1 MLEKI
6 EDKIYFEREGISNS
20 FLTRFEISP
29 AHAFTEIKKIKDME
43 FGLLIHDFILQ
54 YEIFDSKYEI
64 TPEDIQDARTAD
76 YKNFAKEHEGKKI
89 IKYDDFEKAK
99 IIKENILNFNFG
111 FQLKNFLDTSFCEI
125 ACFVEDPEYNLLRK
139 SKMDLYF
146 PDYNLIVDLKKTEDC
161 LSFKRS
167 IINYK
172 YYRQDAWYSE
182 NIFQEVGE
190 WPRFIFLTFESTP
203 PFGVMAYEVSQ
214 EWKDYGKFVNDKT
227 LLDYTLWD
235 GVKRIYP
242 DGIVYLEKPSWM
254 K

>member
-20 FLTRFEISP
+20 FLTRFERSP
-29 AHAFTEIKKIKDME
+29 AHAFTEIEKTKSME
-43 FGLLIHDFILQ
+43 IGSLIHDFVLQ
-54 YEIFDSKYEI
+54 GEIFDSKYKI
-64 TPEDIQDARTAD
+64 TPKDLQDSRKIE
-76 YKNFAKEHEGKKI
+76 YKNFVKEYDGKI
-89 IKYDDFEKAK
+89 FIKYDDFEKAK

-111 FQLKNFLDTSFCEI
+111 FQLKNILDTAFCEI
-125 ACFVEDPEYNLLRK
+125 GCFVEDPEFNLLRK

-146 PDYNLIVDLKKTEDC
+146 PDCNLIVDLKKTEDC
-161 LSFKRS
+161 LSFKKS
-167 IINYK
+167 VINYK

-203 PFGVMAYEVSQ
+203 PFGVMVYEVSQ

-235 GVKRIYP
+235 GEKRAYP
-242 DGIVYLEKPSWM
+242 DGIVLLEKPDWL